1 MSNDPLLNLINATP
15 YKWPTWRLAQE
26 LGTQTGKIYRRCS
39 VLEKYGLVSH
49 KIVKDARIRGNHRHS
64 VWFRRERA

>member
-1 MSNDPLLNLINATP
+1 MTDRLLDLINATP

-26 LGTQTGKIYRRCS
+26 LKMQTGKVHARCM

-49 KIVKDARIRGNHRHS
+49 KVVKAAHIRGNHRHS
-64 VWFRRERA
+64 VWFRVGRA